1 MNGTGFQMPE
11 SIEIEEST
19 FTDTFA
25 RFIVQ
30 PLERGFGH
38 TLGNAL
44 RRVLLS
50 TLQGAAITSIK
61 IDGVLHEFSTIPGV
75 VEDVSDIV
83 LNLKKVRIKLLNK
96 KNEKVRLD
104 LKGPLSLTAGM
115 LQQNNN
121 NFEILNP
128 DLVIATL
135 NEDANFVLDIS
146 IQKGR
151 GYVPADENRTA
162 DQPIGTIPL
171 DAVFT
176 PIVNVASKVE
186 NTRVGQ
192 RVDYEK
198 LTLEITTDGSITP
211 DDALTFSGKLLRDH
225 IQLFI
230 NFDIKA
236 EPEEEED
243 IDEEILRIRKLL
255 QKPVEELELSV
266 RSSNCLKE
274 AKIRIISEL
283 VSKDETEMLKFKNF
297 GRKSLQELS
306 EILTEKGLEW
316 GMDIEK
322 FLAPQRPRNIME

>member
-11 SIEIEEST
+11 SIEVEEATYS
-19 FTDTFA
+19 DSYGK
-25 RFIVQ
+25 FIVQ

-50 TLQGAAITSIK
+50 ALPGAAITSIK

-75 VEDVSDIV
+75 MEDITDIV
-83 LNLKKVRIKLLNK
+83 LNIKKIRLKLLDK
-96 KNEKVRLD
+96 KSEKVALSF
-104 LKGPLSLTAGM
+104 KGAGEFTAGTI
-115 LQQNNN
+115 QQNHTS
-121 NFEILNP
+121 FEILNP
-128 DLVIATL
+128 EAHIATM
-135 NEDANFVLDIS
+135 NEDADFNMEIN
-146 IQKGR
+146 IMRGR
-151 GYVPADENRTA
+151 GYVPADENRKP

-171 DAVFT
+171 DAIYC
-176 PIVNVASKVE
+176 PIANVSYNVE

-211 DDALTFSGKLLRDH
+211 EDALTHAGKLLRDH

-230 NFDIKA
+230 NFDIKQEA
-236 EPEEEED
+236 EDEEE

-255 QKPVEELELSV
+255 LKSVDELELSV

-274 AKIRIISEL
+274 AKIRIISDL
-283 VSKDETEMLKFKNF
+283 VSKDEQEMLRFKNF
-297 GRKSLQELS
+297 GRKSLQELTH
-306 EILTEKGLEW
+306 ILHEKGLEW
-316 GMDIEK
+316 GMDVQK
-322 FLAPQRPRNIME
+322 YLAPQRKKNTN

>member
-19 FTDTFA
+19 FTDTFG
-25 RFIVQ
+25 RFVVQ

-50 TLQGAAITSIK
+50 ALQGVAITSMK

-75 VEDVSDIV
+75 VEDVSDMV
-83 LNLKKVRIKLLNK
+83 LNLKKVRLKLLTK

-104 LKGPLSLTAGM
+104 LKGPLTLTAGM

-135 NEDANFVLDIS
+135 NNEADVIMDIT

-151 GYVPADENRTA
+151 GYVPADENRSA

-171 DAVFT
+171 DAIYT
-176 PIVNVASKVE
+176 PIVNVAYKVE

-243 IDEEILRIRKLL
+243 IDEEVLRIRKLL

-274 AKIRIISEL
+274 AKIHAIADL

-306 EILTEKGLEW
+306 EILIEKGLAW
-316 GMDIEK
+316 GMDVEK
-322 FLAPQRPRNIME
+322 FLAPQRNRNTMD